1 MFARFTID
9 WAITRAAVATTVE
22 SDGEVAEDDTR
33 STGLVAV
40 MPEEVKTSTEQPS
53 SVAGTATELNRNME
67 ARNDDETGAGDLSEG
82 ETKDGVDRMSPVLA
96 IGTGTAAVEAVTRV
110 KGAETWAVSLA
121 TLAVTCRSESFLF
134 STKKI
139 GRSATRRL

>member
-1 MFARFTID
+1 MFARFTND

-22 SDGEVAEDDTR
+22 SEGEVAEDETR

-40 MPEEVKTSTEQPS
+40 MLEEVKTSTELPA
-53 SVAGTATELNRNME
+53 SVAGTAEELNRNMD
-67 ARNDDETGAGDLSEG
+67 ARNEDETGAGDLAAG
-82 ETKDGVDRMSPVLA
+82 EASDSIDCRTPVLA
-96 IGTGTAAVEAVTRV
+96 MGTAAEEAVTRV
-110 KGAETWAVSLA
+110 KGVVTRAVSLA